1 MDDECD
7 PLNCGQFMDHCVA
20 TLEYELDYY
29 RIGNMMDRKRRTC
42 NLKSDLSSK
51 LSNHSSID
59 CTTARCV
66 NIFPVPVPNLPFF
79 VVPWTFCSFWAHY
92 AIIIGKIPKKKETWS
107 VIISRSI
114 IFIGCFF
121 ARRRQWPSK
130 GSTTTSQWMN
140 WWWFV

>member
-29 RIGNMMDRKRRTC
+29 RIGKMMDRKRRTC

-59 CTTARCV
+59 CTTVRCV
-66 NIFPVPVPNLPFF
+66 NIWRWFSGSGAQSSVFCCSMNFLQFLGTLCNNNWEDPQEERDVTRYYFPIYHFHWLFF
-79 VVPWTFCSFWAHY
+79 C
-92 AIIIGKIPKKKETWS
+92 
-107 VIISRSI
+107 
-114 IFIGCFF
+114 
-121 ARRRQWPSK
+121 
-130 GSTTTSQWMN
+130 TSSSMTIEGVN
-140 WWWFV
+140 HN